1 MGVEDQMN
9 LNRLNLLTAII
20 SLVASLVWF
29 AIGQNAAG
37 LIWLACSLVWL
48 ALAIGRVRRS
58 VEEPHP
64 MSRLIRRLS
73 RMLLW

>member
-1 MGVEDQMN
+1 MKLSQ
-9 LNRLNLLTAII
+9 LNLMTAVA

-29 AIGQNAAG
+29 ATGQNATG

-48 ALAIGRVRRS
+48 ALAIGRLRHP

-64 MSRLIRRLS
+64 IARLMRRLS
-73 RMLLW
+73 RMLLWS